1 MEITECRAADNVIL
15 TIRYPMNAQSSCLLC
30 GHLRQINPPAEY
42 LILIEERT
50 SQTHYVRFEQIAAC
64 ERMTKIL
71 RPRPA

>member
-15 TIRYPMNAQSSCLLC
+15 TLKYPMNARRSCLLC
-30 GHLRQINPPAEY
+30 GQLRQINPPAEY
-42 LILIEERT
+42 LILIEEWT